1 MEFLIA
7 VESLSSMKDDA
18 EIPLDP
24 LARPTLGERAYERIA
39 GLLVSGQAAP
49 GERLSLRDL
58 AAALDVSITPVRE
71 AVSRLVADG
80 ALEVARNRTVA
91 VPLMGLARFRD
102 LTRVRIEVEG
112 FAAAEAAR
120 RRDTRALDEIRACE
134 HAFRAEAA
142 APSGDPAR
150 PVLLNQRLHFAIY
163 DAAGSPTLREIV
175 RGLWL
180 RVGPVIN
187 LDLRENP
194 ERLRTGGAVRFHA
207 AVLAAIEAGDP
218 AAARAAIADDIAGAA
233 TFIEA
238 QGRLA
243 D

>member
-1 MEFLIA
+1 
-7 VESLSSMKDDA
+7 MKDDT

-24 LARPTLGERAYERIA
+24 LTRPTLGERAYERIA
-39 GLLVSGQAAP
+39 ALLVSGQAAP

-80 ALEVARNRTVA
+80 ALEVARNRSVA

-102 LTRVRIEVEG
+102 LARVRIEIEG
-112 FAAAEAAR
+112 FAAAEAAL
-120 RRDTRALDEIRACE
+120 RRDAASLETIRARE
-134 HAFRAEAA
+134 RAFRAEAA
-142 APSGDPAR
+142 SPSADRAR
-150 PVLLNQRLHFAIY
+150 SVLLNQQLHFAIY
-163 DAAGSPTLREIV
+163 DAAGSATLCEIV

-207 AVLAAIEAGDP
+207 AALAAIEAGDP
-218 AAARAAIADDIAGAA
+218 VAARTAIADDIAGAA
-233 TFIEA
+233 AFIEA
-238 QGRLA
+238 QRRLT